1 VERLQTRGIR
11 PKTPYDLGSPWAD
24 FRLPST
30 KELAGREISLA
41 LDEGSTLDLAFEA
54 DTLGWSWKRSD
65 STVEELRDT
74 GYDAVASR
82 DGVYFVQLL
91 HDDQETATSIVLN
104 LGSGGAVLVQNRLV
118 HGQERSDLQ
127 QDLYAGCVAGSGA
140 ALPQLS
146 AELVGR
152 RAYAEYADGHT
163 AEHVYLNPR
172 RFVWQGLGKFDYSG
186 SECDHST
193 TWKIDDGLFLLTW
206 VEEWQAV
213 SAALLM
219 DFTALRN
226 VGVLFG
232 QDDNGLVH
240 TLCGARLKVLG
251 ETSYPEGYEPAG
263 VAGPSERR

>member
-1 VERLQTRGIR
+1 MERLQTRGIR
-11 PKTPYDLGSPWAD
+11 PETPYDLGSPWAD
-24 FRLPST
+24 FRIPST
-30 KELAGREISLA
+30 KELAGREISLT
-41 LDEGSTLDLAFEA
+41 LDDGSTLNIAFEA
-54 DTLGWSWKRSD
+54 DTLGWSWNRAD
-65 STVEELRDT
+65 SSKEDVH
-74 GYDAVASR
+74 GAAYDAVAAR
-82 DGVYFVQLL
+82 ENVYFIQLL
-91 HDDQETATSIVLN
+91 HEDRATATSLTLN
-104 LGSGGAVLVQNRLV
+104 LGSGGGVFIQNRLV
-118 HGQERSDLQ
+118 YGKDRSDLQ
-127 QDLYAGCVAGSGA
+127 QDLYACSVTGSDG
-140 ALPQLS
+140 ALPELS
-146 AELVGR
+146 AELVGK

-193 TWKIDDGLFLLTW
+193 TWKIDEGLFLLTW

-213 SAALLM
+213 GAVLLM

-232 QDDNGLVH
+232 HDDNGLVH

-251 ETSYPEGYEPAG
+251 EISYPEGYEPAG